1 MTRAECR
8 EVAQGY
14 YDEAELIG
22 YEPTPYEK
30 QLVRAVAAY
39 ELDDDDA
46 YNAILARTAQRF
58 HRSQTHPIC
67 PPDIQG
73 ASLLYAA
80 LFSQLGL

>member
-1 MTRAECR
+1 MTRTECR

-58 HRSQTHPIC
+58 HRSESRVEDDAT
-67 PPDIQG
+67 DVRMFG
-73 ASLLYAA
+73 
-80 LFSQLGL
+80 LGCSDFD